1 MDGFKGGVP
10 IVSRTKVFTKTEEDT
25 SFLKDNL
32 AREVDTF
39 VRQFCR
45 NFGIM
50 LRPEHRQELQ
60 SIIMNESYY
69 ITNFDMILIS
79 EIYEI
84 PLTLVSSNVYI
95 ENNKEILSMNIKAG
109 NTYIVI
115 TPIVNKYE
123 KAIQKFKLIINKEED
138 ALLDIS
144 KLPEESLRNEIVN
157 QTNTVI
163 DLLKSFEK
171 INESSMRNDR
181 TNINDKKTP
190 KKKTKLKLI

>member
-1 MDGFKGGVP
+1 
-10 IVSRTKVFTKTEEDT
+10 
-25 SFLKDNL
+25 
-32 AREVDTF
+32 
-39 VRQFCR
+39 
-45 NFGIM
+45 
-50 LRPEHRQELQ
+50 
-60 SIIMNESYY
+60 
-69 ITNFDMILIS
+69 
-79 EIYEI
+79 
-84 PLTLVSSNVYI
+84 
-95 ENNKEILSMNIKAG
+95 MNIKAG